1 VAFTLTGAVDGIK
14 RRRKPL
20 VRILIILLA
29 LWLLFLALTAW
40 GIPRLVRSVALAQV
54 PEVLGRTARMGEV
67 SFNPFKLRLRVHDFA
82 ILDQAGAKPDFSVE
96 QVEVNASISSLFRL
110 APVVDGLTITA
121 PRVSLV
127 REGPQRFNISDIIDR
142 LAAKPSEDGPPPR
155 FSLNNVKLD
164 GGEIT
169 VDDKVTGRQHTVRDL
184 QVGIPF
190 LSTLAYATDIDVQP
204 RLAALVNGSPFNLEG
219 TARPFDTPRTSSLH
233 LKIDDL
239 GLDALADAVPGA
251 MPVVLKHARLDSDAQ
266 LVFEEGGSAAPKVRL
281 EGQATVRGVDVRD
294 QGDAALLAFKS
305 LTLEKFAL
313 EPLARRFQAERIV
326 LAGPSIQAS
335 RSADGRVNLA
345 EVAAKFQQPA
355 TPVPAPAPPAAPSPS
370 ASPAPVPSATPAAPA
385 VPAPAPTVPA
395 APADA
400 WHVSVGTVALQDGEL
415 AWHDEQDRFDYRIS
429 EFAAELRDLKLPAAQ
444 DQAVPLTVAARVGEA
459 GRLDVSGPI
468 RLQPLSADLDLKL
481 DSLALPALA
490 PLWKPYLALR
500 IDDGSLA
507 AATKLHVEQGES
519 LAVRWSDGSVALR
532 KLAAAPVSDKASSLK
547 LESLEV
553 GGLAG
558 DLAGRTARIER
569 IAIDGLALAATRS
582 ASSAVSWA
590 DIAVPAAPPAR
601 SAGKPAPAPAGH
613 AQAAWKV
620 TAGTLSVAKSS
631 LRLTDESV
639 SPRVALRLD
648 GLQMEARNVGSDL
661 RAPVDFSLRSSVQG
675 RGTADVKGTVVPE
688 PLSVKAQVRA
698 DRLDLAALAPYLA
711 ERLNAT
717 VKSVV
722 AGANGRLEFAA
733 ATGRQPQRAAW
744 TGAAEITNLDLID
757 KLNSADFLKW
767 KRLAVKRLNVVSAGE
782 TLKADLGDIS
792 LEDFFARV
800 ILSEQGRLNLSQ
812 LIVQPGEEAGSITTP
827 TPAEPAAK
835 GESKP
840 AAAAQETKEADA
852 AAPGA
857 GGMPRD
863 IRVGA
868 VQLARGHI
876 NFTDNFVKPNYRAN
890 LTDIGG
896 SISAVSSADSQ
907 PADVQVTAKVDG
919 DAPVDIT
926 GKLHPFGPR
935 LYTDIHASAKGVELP
950 ALTPYAAKYA
960 GYAIERGKLSM
971 DVHYLIQ
978 DGKLQATNKIF
989 LDQLTFGERI
999 DSPDALKLPV
1009 LLAVS
1014 LLKNSRGEIDI
1025 ELPISGSLD
1034 DPQFSVGGIIFRALV
1049 NLIVRAV
1056 TAPFSLLASAFGS
1069 GEELS
1074 HIDFAPG
1081 RAVLDD
1087 DARKR
1092 IETLVK
1098 ALNDRPA
1105 LKLDVAGRA
1114 NPSVD
1119 TDGLRKAGVDA
1130 LIRAQQREDLSKKG
1144 GDGDGKDLPPLDAAQ
1159 RARYLESAYKAA
1171 KIDKPRNVI
1180 GLAKSL
1186 PGPEMESL
1194 LAASVNVGPDQ
1205 LRELAVRRAQ
1215 AVMAVLREAKL
1226 GERAF
1231 VVAPKVEAKAAEGA
1245 KQTGVDFSLK

>member
-1 VAFTLTGAVDGIK
+1 MAFTLAGAVDGIK
-14 RRRKPL
+14 RRRKLL
-20 VRILIILLA
+20 VRILIVLLA

-54 PEVLGRTARMGEV
+54 PEALGRTARMGEV

-110 APVVDGLTITA
+110 APVVDGLAITA

-127 REGPQRFNISDIIDR
+127 REGPQRFNISDILDR

-204 RLAALVNGSPFNLEG
+204 RLSALVNGSPFNLEG

-251 MPVVLKHARLDSDAQ
+251 MPVALKHARLDSDAQ
-266 LVFEEGGSAAPKVRL
+266 LVFEEGGSAAPKIRL
-281 EGQATVRGVDVRD
+281 EGQATVREVDVRD

-305 LTLEKFAL
+305 LALEKFAL

-326 LAGPSIQAS
+326 LAGPSIHAS

-345 EVAAKFQQPA
+345 EVAARFQQPA
-355 TPVPAPAPPAAPSPS
+355 APAPAP
-370 ASPAPVPSATPAAPA
+370 AAPA
-385 VPAPAPTVPA
+385 PASVAPAQ
-395 APADA
+395 ADA

-468 RLQPLSADLDLKL
+468 RLQPFSADLDLKL

-500 IDDGSLA
+500 IDDGSLGA
-507 AATKLHVEQGES
+507 AAKLHVEQGDS
-519 LAVRWSDGSVALR
+519 LAVRWGDGSVALR

-590 DIAVPAAPPAR
+590 DIVVPAAPGAR

-613 AQAAWKV
+613 APAAWKV

-675 RGTADVKGTVVPE
+675 RGTADIKGTVVPE

-698 DRLDLAALAPYLA
+698 SRLDLAALAPYLA

-767 KRLAVKRLNVVSAGE
+767 KRLAFKRLNVVSAGE

-812 LIVQPGEEAGSITTP
+812 LIVQPGEEAGSITAEKS
-827 TPAEPAAK
+827 AEPAAK

-840 AAAAQETKEADA
+840 PAAAQDTKEASA
-852 AAPGA
+852 AASEA

-890 LTDIGG
+890 LTDIAG

-989 LDQLTFGERI
+989 LDQLTFGERV

-1009 LLAVS
+1009 QLAVS

-1034 DPQFSVGGIIFRALV
+1034 DPQFSVGGIIFRALI
-1049 NLIVRAV
+1049 NLITRAV

-1081 RAVLDD
+1081 SARLDD
-1087 DARKR
+1087 GARKR
-1092 IETLVK
+1092 IDTLVK
-1098 ALNDRPA
+1098 ALNDRPG
-1105 LKLDVAGRA
+1105 LRLDVAGRA
-1114 NPSVD
+1114 NPTVD
-1119 TDGLRKAGVDA
+1119 TDGLRKAGVEA
-1130 LIRAQQREDLSKKG
+1130 MIRAQQREDLRKR
-1144 GDGDGKDLPPLDAAQ
+1144 GDEAGDKDLPPLDAAQ

-1171 KIDKPRNVI
+1171 KIDKPRNMI
-1180 GLAKSL
+1180 GLAKSI
-1186 PGPEMESL
+1186 PDSEMESL

-1205 LRELAVRRAQ
+1205 LRALAVRRAQ
-1215 AVMAVLREAKL
+1215 AVMAPLREAKL

-1231 VVAPKVEAKAAEGA
+1231 VVAPRVEAKPAEGGVQA
-1245 KQTGVDFSLK
+1245 GVDFSLK

>member
-1 VAFTLTGAVDGIK
+1 VAFTLGGTVDGIR

-20 VRILIILLA
+20 VRILIALLV

-54 PEVLGRTARMGEV
+54 PEVLGRTARVGEV

-82 ILDQAGAKPDFSVE
+82 ILDQAGTHPDFSVE
-96 QVEVNASISSLFRL
+96 QVEVNASVSSLFRL

-127 REGPQRFNISDIIDR
+127 REGPQRFNISDMLDR

-204 RLAALVNGSPFNLEG
+204 RLSALVNGSPLNLEG

-281 EGQATVRGVDVRD
+281 EGNATVREVDVRD

-305 LTLEKFAL
+305 LALEKFAL

-326 LAGPSIQAS
+326 LAGPSIHAS

-345 EVAAKFQQPA
+345 EVAGRFQQPA
-355 TPVPAPAPPAAPSPS
+355 APAPAAPAAPSPS
-370 ASPAPVPSATPAAPA
+370 ASPAPAPSSA
-385 VPAPAPTVPA
+385 PAPAQ
-395 APADA
+395 ADA

-429 EFAAELRDLKLPAAQ
+429 EFAAELRDLNLPAAQ

-459 GRLDVSGPI
+459 GRLDVSGPV

-500 IDDGSLA
+500 IDDGSLGA
-507 AATKLHVEQGES
+507 AARLHVEQGES

-590 DIAVPAAPPAR
+590 DIAIPAAPRTRP
-601 SAGKPAPAPAGH
+601 AGKPTPAPAGH
-613 AQAAWKV
+613 GQAAWKV
-620 TAGTLSVAKSS
+620 SAGTLSVAKSS

-648 GLQMEARNVGSDL
+648 GLQMEARNLGSDL

-675 RGTADVKGTVVPE
+675 RGTADIKGTVVPE

-698 DRLDLAALAPYLA
+698 DRLDLTALAPYLA

-767 KRLAVKRLNVVSAGE
+767 KRLAFKRLDVASAGD

-812 LIVQPGEEAGSITTP
+812 LIVQPGEQAGSITDEK
-827 TPAEPAAK
+827 PAGPATKDGEPAASEQRVQGAK
-835 GESKP
+835 
-840 AAAAQETKEADA
+840 ETGA
-852 AAPGA
+852 AAPEA

-890 LTDIGG
+890 LTDIAG

-978 DGKLQATNKIF
+978 DGKLQASNKIF
-989 LDQLTFGERI
+989 LDQLTFGERV

-1092 IETLVK
+1092 VETLVK

-1119 TDGLRKAGVDA
+1119 TEGLRKAGVDA
-1130 LIRAQQREDLSKKG
+1130 LIRVQQREDLRKKG
-1144 GDGDGKDLPPLDAAQ
+1144 DDADGKDLPPLDAAQ

-1186 PGPEMESL
+1186 PGPDMEAL

-1231 VVAPKVEAKAAEGA
+1231 VVAPRIEAKPAEGA
-1245 KQTGVDFSLK
+1245 KQTGVDFSLR